1 MSKIKETYK
10 SKDTEEF
17 LDKIFYRPIGYVLA
31 ITAKALRI
39 TPNQVTILS
48 IFVGVAGGHLLY
60 YNNLSLNIYGI
71 LLLMFAQAL
80 DGADGQLA
88 RMTNSQSQLGRILD
102 GISDNLKFISI
113 YVHLL
118 ARLIEGGAPVW
129 IIGVAIVAGFSHSLQ
144 SAVADYSR
152 NLYVYFVLDKKKS
165 EIDDSAIL
173 MKKYERLSWK
183 KDFGNKLFQRLYLNY
198 TLQQESIARK
208 MKQLYLLTKDV
219 FGENIPDWLRNKYR
233 ELHKP
238 LIKWYNILTS
248 NTRLI
253 VLFFGVLIGYPC
265 IFWIFELTALN
276 LLLVYVIIKHNNY
289 SDYLIKMI
297 MKGTDKN

>member
-31 ITAKALRI
+31 LTAKTFHI
-39 TPNQVTILS
+39 TPNQVTVFSIL
-48 IFVGVAGGHLLY
+48 VGVAGGHMFY
-60 YNNLSLNIYGI
+60 YNDLSLNVYGM

-102 GISDNLKFISI
+102 GISDNLKFISV
-113 YVHLL
+113 YLHLI
-118 ARLIEGGAPVW
+118 ARLIEGGASPW
-129 IIGVAIVAGFSHSLQ
+129 IIIVAVIAGVSHTLQ

-152 NLYVYFVLDKKKS
+152 NLYVYYVLDINKS
-165 EIDDSAIL
+165 EIEDSSLLIE
-173 MKKYERLSWK
+173 KYNKLSWK
-183 KDFGNKLFQRLYLNY
+183 KDFFQKIFQRVYLNY
-198 TLQQESIARK
+198 TLQQELVVPK
-208 MKQLYLLTKDV
+208 MKKLYLYAKELY
-219 FGENIPDWLRNKYR
+219 GENIPNWLASKYK

-248 NTRLI
+248 NTRII
-253 VLFFGVLIGYPC
+253 VLFIGLFLGYPT
-265 IFWIFELTALN
+265 IFWIFEITVLN
-276 LLLVYVIIKHNNY
+276 LLLIYVIIKHNKNC
-289 SDYLIKMI
+289 DYLTSMMNNKL
-297 MKGTDKN
+297 GSN

>member
-60 YNNLSLNIYGI
+60 YNDLSLNIYGI

-173 MKKYERLSWK
+173 MKKYEKLSWK

-253 VLFFGVLIGYPC
+253 VLFIGVLIGYPY

-289 SDYLIKMI
+289 SDYLITMI